1 MVFQNRPQVGL
12 ILGLVLCTFFA
23 FACGKSAKEPPSRDV
38 VEGLL
43 RQEANVLKQEWEQEV
58 DPSLGV
64 EITCDIQSVEV
75 REQPSE
81 DAPTWAGTIRFVIKS
96 EQPEYDG
103 SKLTQTFDKV
113 FDYVWDLEAERW
125 IIQ

>member
-1 MVFQNRPQVGL
+1 MVFHKKTQVVMVL
-12 ILGLVLCTFFA
+12 ALVLCTA
-23 FACGKSAKEPPSRDV
+23 FACGRSAKEPPARDV

-43 RQEANVLKQEWEQEV
+43 QQEANVLKQEGEQV

-64 EITCDIQSVEV
+64 KITWDIQSVEV

-81 DAPTWAGTIRFVIKS
+81 ESPTWTGTIRFLIKS

-103 SKLTQTFDKV
+103 SKATQTFEKV
-113 FDYVWDLEAERW
+113 FDYVWDVEGERW

>member
-1 MVFQNRPQVGL
+1 MVFQNKPQVVW
-12 ILGLVLCTFFA
+12 ILGLVLCICFL
-23 FACGKSAKEPPSRDV
+23 FACGKSAKEPPPRDV

-43 RQEANVLKQEWEQEV
+43 QQEANVLKQEGEQV

-64 EITCDIQSVEV
+64 KITWDIQSVEV
-75 REQPSE
+75 REQSSE
-81 DAPTWAGTIRFVIKS
+81 DSPTWAGTIRFVIRS

-103 SKLTQTFDKV
+103 SKATQTFDKE
-113 FDYVWDLEAERW
+113 FDYVWDVEAERW

>member
-1 MVFQNRPQVGL
+1 MGL
-12 ILGLVLCTFFA
+12 LLCIA

-43 RQEANVLKQEWEQEV
+43 QREANVLKQEGEQV

-64 EITCDIQSVEV
+64 KITWDIKSVEV
-75 REQPSE
+75 RERPSE
-81 DAPTWAGTIRFVIKS
+81 DSPTWAGTIHFVIKS

-103 SKLTQTFDKV
+103 SKETQAFDKV
-113 FDYVWDLEAERW
+113 FDYVWDVEGERW

>member
-1 MVFQNRPQVGL
+1 MAFQKKIHVSL
-12 ILGLVLCTFFA
+12 ILGLVLFTA
-23 FACGKSAKEPPSRDV
+23 VACGQGGKEPPSRDV

-43 RQEANVLKQEWEQEV
+43 QQEAKVLKQEGEQV

-64 EITCDIQSVEV
+64 KITWDIQSVDV
-75 REQPSE
+75 REQPGEESS
-81 DAPTWAGTIRFVIKS
+81 TWAGTIRFVIKS

-103 SKLTQTFDKV
+103 SKATQTFDKE
-113 FDYVWDLEAERW
+113 FDYVWDVEGERW